1 MKSLIQEQSGIPATE
16 QKLFL
21 GEVLLNTDAL
31 KLQDVQPELKDGSS
45 ISLVH
50 VRVWHL
56 TIQDRTTSKNISLKV
71 PNPQVCNIKTHMNT
85 YSMK

>member
-21 GEVLLNTDAL
+21 GKVLLSRDAL
-31 KLQDVQPELKDGSS
+31 KLHDVQPELKDGSS
-45 ISLVH
+45 VSV
-50 VRVWHL
+50 VRARVWFL

-71 PNPQVCNIKTHMNT
+71 PNPQVCDL
-85 YSMK
+85 